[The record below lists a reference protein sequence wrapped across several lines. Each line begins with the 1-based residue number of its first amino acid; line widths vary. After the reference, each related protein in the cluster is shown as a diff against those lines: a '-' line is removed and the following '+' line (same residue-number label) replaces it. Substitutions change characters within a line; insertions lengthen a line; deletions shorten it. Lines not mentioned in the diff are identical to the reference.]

1 MDLDIGFIVDSSGSL
16 KTEYHKE
23 KEFIQSVVDLL
34 SGAGRRVRASLVS
47 FSDTARLVTKFS
59 EYTGKD
65 NFKKIVANLP
75 LEGQSTR
82 IDTALNVAYTQMF
95 GAGSGARQNARKVL
109 VLLTDGEQSATSGS
123 VSPSVAVMPFH
134 KDKIKVLV
142 IGIGPAVNARELMSV
157 VAKPDYFYAAQNFNE
172 LKSSAFVSQIIDAS
186 CEISGKLQIIRRMNS

>member
-1 MDLDIGFIVDSSGSL
+1 M

-23 KEFIQSVVDLL
+23 KEFVQSVVDLL

-65 NFKKIVANLP
+65 DFKKIVANLP

-95 GAGSGARQNARKVL
+95 GAGSGVRQNARKVL

-172 LKSSAFVSQIIDAS
+172 LKSSAFISQIIDAS
-186 CEISGKLQIIRRMNS
+186 CEISGKLQINLCMNL